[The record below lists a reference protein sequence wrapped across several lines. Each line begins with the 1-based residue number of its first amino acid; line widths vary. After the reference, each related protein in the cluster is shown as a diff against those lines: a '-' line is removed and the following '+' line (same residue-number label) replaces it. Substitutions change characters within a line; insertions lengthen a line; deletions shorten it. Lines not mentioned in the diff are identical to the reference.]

1 MLMERTA
8 KRDALFWDKV
18 DQNTEEDACWPW
30 TGARHQAGY
39 GIITETIDGVQ
50 LRHYAHKVSYEWA
63 NGELPD
69 GQIVR
74 HRCDNPPC
82 VRPSHL
88 LSGTHQDNM
97 DDMVERGRHVGAR
110 TIDETDVVLIRERRA
125 AGTASS
131 IIASEYGFSEQHV
144 NAICRGRFWPEAGG
158 PLTTRVLIS
167 DELLRSILERKGSM
181 TQKECAELHGVSKPA
196 VQQIWSG
203 FRKPKG
209 V

>member
-1 MLMERTA
+1 MIVSDDIT
-8 KRDALFWDKV
+8 KRFWTKV
-18 DQNTEEDACWPW
+18 RIGAADECWPF
-30 TGARHQAGY
+30 TGAICTDTGY
-39 GIITETIDGVQ
+39 GRFNTRYPETIGAH
-50 LRHYAHKVSYEWA
+50 RYAYATE
-63 NGELPD
+63 NGDP
-69 GQIVR
+69 GKATVR
-74 HRCDNPPC
+74 HACDNRPC
-82 VRPSHL
+82 CNPSHL

-97 DDMVERGRHVGAR
+97 DDMVERGRHIGAR
-110 TIDETDVVLIRERRA
+110 TIYEADVVLIRERRA

-131 IIASEYGFSEQHV
+131 VIASEYGFSEQHV

-167 DELLRSILERKGSM
+167 DDLLRSILERKGSM

>member
-1 MLMERTA
+1 
-8 KRDALFWDKV
+8 
-18 DQNTEEDACWPW
+18 
-30 TGARHQAGY
+30 
-39 GIITETIDGVQ
+39 
-50 LRHYAHKVSYEWA
+50 
-63 NGELPD
+63 
-69 GQIVR
+69 
-74 HRCDNPPC
+74 
-82 VRPSHL
+82 
-88 LSGTHQDNM
+88 M

-125 AGTASS
+125 AGTTSS
-131 IIASEYGFSEQHV
+131 VLASEYGFSEQHV

-203 FRKPKG
+203 FRRPKG
-209 V
+209 E